1 MELYLVGSGV
11 ISRGQSGRGVEL
23 TTSSAE
29 IKNECSCTSA
39 PFMCCTCYTVILTSE
54 YCKTLSG
61 YSVYCIL
68 CEGGIQFLCI
78 I

>member
-29 IKNECSCTSA
+29 IKNECSYTSA
-39 PFMCCTCYTVILTSE
+39 AFVCFTCYAVIFTRK

-61 YSVYCIL
+61 YSVYNGL
-68 CEGGIQFLCI
+68 RLRSV
-78 I
+78 